1 MSKPRAEISSTGFQ
15 TIVEK
20 YFLLHHW
27 VEWRNTEK
35 FFPKKNPTKLLKT
48 LRRKKRQPNSVF
60 LPGKVHGQRS
70 LAGHSPC
77 SHIELNMTE
86 WQSSKTL
93 KKKEDIFSLLLLRTA
108 FCLKEEIRQMKKET
122 EVITLSLKRYI
133 KRMGKYRTNVSVS

>member
-20 YFLLHHW
+20 YSLLQHW
-27 VEWRNTEK
+27 VEWRNTEN
-35 FFPKKNPTKLLKT
+35 FFLKKPAKLLKT

-77 SHIELNMTE
+77 SHRELNMTE

-93 KKKEDIFSLLLLRTA
+93 KNKEDIFSLLLLRTA

-122 EVITLSLKRYI
+122 EVITLSLKRNI